1 MTSAALSVPAVWPS
15 PMGSLV
21 YVRKGWFA
29 FGWSVFCMDV
39 TKRGRC
45 RPVGFCHLLK
55 GLLLGQCHN
64 HMDMAQR
71 GQGMAPAERVSSA
84 LFWFS
89 DVG

>member
-1 MTSAALSVPAVWPS
+1 
-15 PMGSLV
+15 
-21 YVRKGWFA
+21 
-29 FGWSVFCMDV
+29 MDV

-45 RPVGFCHLLK
+45 RPVDFCHLLK

-64 HMDMAQR
+64 HMDVAQR